1 MSSYKTNIRLS
12 NAVEQ
17 DYERLDR
24 ELKAELFDKLHCSEV
39 SVKQLAERG
48 REYSYRGGGSLQEI
62 TAAAYKA
69 AHNTGKEYS
78 FTIIK
83 QKGGQ
88 G

>member
-1 MSSYKTNIRLS
+1 MTAYKTNIRLN

-17 DYERLDR
+17 DYQRLDKEMER
-24 ELKAELFDKLHCSEV
+24 ELFHKLHCSEV
-39 SVKQLAERG
+39 SVRQLAERG

-62 TAAAYKA
+62 TAAAYRA
-69 AHNTGKEYS
+69 AHNTGKEYT

-83 QKGGQ
+83 QRRAQ